1 MSEKNIT
8 GVIEKKVVIDENQN
22 TEKIIE
28 SIVENQN
35 EEKINEDTNQ
45 EIVVDIKNQVLIAL
59 IKIIDISVSR
69 GAFKAN
75 EVGNVGKVYKEFK
88 DQLDKES
95 EESKVLVTSLNN
107 IRILIEIVI
116 SRGVF
121 LAEELSDVGD
131 LYNIILSLI

>member
-8 GVIEKKVVIDENQN
+8 EIIEKKVVIDENQN

-28 SIVENQN
+28 
-35 EEKINEDTNQ
+35 DTNE
-45 EIVVDIKNQVLIAL
+45 EIVVDMKNEIVIAL
-59 IKIIDISVSR
+59 IKVIEISVSR

-75 EVGNVGKVYKEFK
+75 EASNVGKAYKEFR

-95 EESKVLVTSLNN
+95 SESKVLVTALNN

-116 SRGVF
+116 SRGAF
-121 LAEELSDVGD
+121 LAEELGDVGD